1 MVWLRTAPEP
11 ASDDGPDSELH
22 CPLEWCRGHRPSVPV
37 VGMHELDA
45 ENEDLV
51 RRVLDYALDQLG
63 SDPPLDGP
71 RSAGELQA
79 LVGETITATG
89 LGGAEA
95 LRRFADHLAPACIPT
110 DHPRYLAF
118 VSGAPT
124 MAASAFDLVVGSSS
138 LCGSTWLDGAGMV
151 FAENQALRWIADLA
165 GLPDSAGGCFVT
177 GGTMGN
183 LSALVTARHDAD
195 RKRAAAGMGRPDRWA
210 VVAAKS
216 AHSSID
222 SAARV
227 MDVEVILAGIDDDQ
241 RLRGDAVAEAIS
253 GRPAGTEVFAV
264 AATAGTT
271 NLGIVDAIDGIAD
284 ACAASSVWLHV
295 DGAYG
300 GAAMAAPS
308 VRHRFD
314 GIEHCDSLVVD
325 PHKWL
330 FSPFDC
336 AALLYRNPPLAR
348 EAHTQHA
355 GYLEPIIDDTVWNP
369 CDYANVLTRRA
380 RGMPFWFSLAA
391 YGTDAYR
398 DAIEHTLDVARAA
411 RDLVVAAEHLELLV
425 EPELSVVAFRRRGWE
440 LADYQVWCDRLL
452 DDGTAMLTP
461 TTFDGGAAM
470 RICVVNPRTTVEDL
484 EEILA
489 TLDPAA

>member
-1 MVWLRTAPEP
+1 
-11 ASDDGPDSELH
+11 
-22 CPLEWCRGHRPSVPV
+22 
-37 VGMHELDA
+37 MHDLDA

-51 RRVLDYALDQLG
+51 RKVIDYALERLG
-63 SDPPLDGP
+63 GDAPLHCPP
-71 RSAGELQA
+71 SAEELHA
-79 LVGETITATG
+79 LVGDTITPGG
-89 LGGAEA
+89 LGGTEA
-95 LRRFADHLAPACIPT
+95 LRTFAEHLAPACMPT

-118 VSGAPT
+118 VAGAPT

-165 GLPDSAGGCFVT
+165 GMPDSAGGCFVT

-183 LSALVTARHDAD
+183 LSALVTARHDAV
-195 RKRAAAGMGRPDRWA
+195 RRRTSAGSERPERWA
-210 VVAAKS
+210 VVAAES

-222 SAARV
+222 SAAGV
-227 MDVEVILAGIDDDQ
+227 MDVDVLLAAVDGGQ
-241 RLRGDAVAEAIS
+241 RLRGDAVATAIA

-264 AATAGTT
+264 VATAGTT
-271 NLGIVDAIDGIAD
+271 NLGIVDDIDGVAD
-284 ACAASSVWLHV
+284 ACTSAGVWLHI

-308 VRHRFD
+308 VRHRFA
-314 GIEHCDSLVVD
+314 GIQRADSLVVD

-336 AALLYRNPPLAR
+336 AALVYADPSLAR
-348 EAHTQHA
+348 AAHTQHA

-380 RGMPFWFSLAA
+380 RGVPFWFSLAVH
-391 YGTDAYR
+391 GTDAYT
-398 DAIEHTLDVARAA
+398 DAIEHTLEVTRAT
-411 RDLVVAAEHLELLV
+411 RDLVEAAEHLELLV
-425 EPELSVVAFRRRGWE
+425 EPELSVVAFRRRGWGSD
-440 LADYQVWCDRLL
+440 DYQAWCDRLL
-452 DDGTAMLTP
+452 AAGTALLTP

-470 RICVVNPRTTVEDL
+470 RICIVNPRTSVSDL
-484 EEILA
+484 QEVLA
-489 TLDPAA
+489 TLEPAGDHAA

>member
-1 MVWLRTAPEP
+1 
-11 ASDDGPDSELH
+11 
-22 CPLEWCRGHRPSVPV
+22 
-37 VGMHELDA
+37 MHDLDA

-51 RRVLDYALDQLG
+51 RKVIDYALERLG
-63 SDPPLDGP
+63 GDAPLHCPP
-71 RSAGELQA
+71 SAEELHA
-79 LVGETITATG
+79 LVGDTITPGG
-89 LGGAEA
+89 LGGTEA
-95 LRRFADHLAPACIPT
+95 LRTFAEHLAPACMPT

-118 VSGAPT
+118 VASAPT

-165 GLPDSAGGCFVT
+165 GMPDSAGGCFVT

-183 LSALVTARHDAD
+183 LSALVTARHDAV
-195 RKRAAAGMGRPDRWA
+195 RRRTSAGSERPERWA
-210 VVAAKS
+210 VVAAES

-222 SAARV
+222 SAAGV
-227 MDVEVILAGIDDDQ
+227 MDVDVLLAAVDGGQ
-241 RLRGDAVAEAIS
+241 RLRGDAVATAIA

-264 AATAGTT
+264 VATAGTT
-271 NLGIVDAIDGIAD
+271 NLGIVDDIDGVAD
-284 ACAASSVWLHV
+284 ACTSVGVWLHI

-308 VRHRFD
+308 VRHRFA
-314 GIEHCDSLVVD
+314 GIQRADSLVVD

-336 AALLYRNPPLAR
+336 AALVYADPSLAR
-348 EAHTQHA
+348 AAHTQHA

-380 RGMPFWFSLAA
+380 RGVPFWFSLAVH
-391 YGTDAYR
+391 GTDAYT
-398 DAIEHTLDVARAA
+398 DAIEHTLEVTRAT
-411 RDLVVAAEHLELLV
+411 RDMVEAAEHLELLV
-425 EPELSVVAFRRRGWE
+425 EPELSVVAFRRRGWGSD
-440 LADYQVWCDRLL
+440 DYQAWCDRLL
-452 DDGTAMLTP
+452 AAGTALLTP

-470 RICVVNPRTTVEDL
+470 RICIVNPRTSVSDL
-484 EEILA
+484 QEVLA
-489 TLDPAA
+489 TLEPAGDPVT